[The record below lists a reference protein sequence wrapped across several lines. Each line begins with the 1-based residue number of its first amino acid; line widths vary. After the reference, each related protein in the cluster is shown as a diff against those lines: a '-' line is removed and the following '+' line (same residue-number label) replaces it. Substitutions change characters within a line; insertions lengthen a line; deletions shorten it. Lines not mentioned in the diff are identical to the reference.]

1 MEVKLS
7 TEGYEILSSGS
18 VIVPSN
24 EYVQFEIYGMRF
36 RFSFIQESTEDNAKV
51 QITKTVET
59 DQSGQKCLTILI
71 SNVKDSFFGS
81 LIRSMPV
88 ASIEG
93 RPLNV
98 RFSILS
104 INKDEEANTED
115 KILFYTW
122 YLSNDVNEEA

>member
-1 MEVKLS
+1 MDVKLS

-24 EYVQFEIYGMRF
+24 EYVQFEINGMRF
-36 RFSFIQESTEDNAKV
+36 RFSFIQESTEDNAEV
-51 QITKTVET
+51 HITKTVET

-81 LIRSMPV
+81 LRRSMPV

-104 INKDEEANTED
+104 INKEEEANTED

>member
-24 EYVQFEIYGMRF
+24 EYVQFEINGMRF
-36 RFSFIQESTEDNAKV
+36 RFSFIQESTEDNAEV

-81 LIRSMPV
+81 LRRSMPV

-104 INKDEEANTED
+104 LNKDE
-115 KILFYTW
+115 L
-122 YLSNDVNEEA
+122 L

>member
-24 EYVQFEIYGMRF
+24 EYVQFEINGMRF
-36 RFSFIQESTEDNAKV
+36 RFSFIQESTEDNAEV

-81 LIRSMPV
+81 LRRSMPV
-88 ASIEG
+88 ASIAG